1 MEEEEKEYILS
12 MLKGKERRLNSCF
25 HATHEYLCKNPK
37 DPSARASYHQTKGAL
52 NEIRDLIRWIEEGWV

>member
-1 MEEEEKEYILS
+1 MEEEEKEYIVS

-37 DPSARASYHQTKGAL
+37 DPNARASYHQTKGAL
-52 NEIRDLIRWIEEGWV
+52 NEIRD